1 MKVKICGITDIES
14 ALYAVQHGADALGFV
29 FAKSKRRITPAKA
42 REIIAQLPEHILKV
56 GVFVNETKEEI
67 EKIAAAARLTAIQ
80 LHGDEPPQFCQGFDL
95 PVIKALS
102 IGSQED
108 LKLID
113 QYDCDYLLLDSPV
126 GKYRGGNGVSFDWS
140 LLQEEKLQG
149 KRIILAGGL
158 TADNVSEAIA
168 IAKPHMVDVSSGV
181 ETDGRK
187 DLYKIRDFLVNVK
200 KCRSEGIVVIEGG
213 MEDLK

>member
-1 MKVKICGITDIES
+1 MKVKICGITDIKT
-14 ALYAVQHGADALGFV
+14 ALYAVHHGADALGFV

-42 REIIAQLPEHILKV
+42 REIIAKLPDHILLKV
-56 GVFVNETKEEI
+56 GVFVNETKENI
-67 EKIAAAARLTAIQ
+67 ESIAAEAGLTAIQ
-80 LHGDEPPQFCQGFDL
+80 LHGDEPPQFCRGFDL

-108 LKLID
+108 LRLID

-158 TADNVSEAIA
+158 TADNVSEAIM
-168 IAKPHMVDVSSGV
+168 IAKPYMVDVSSGV

-187 DLYKIRDFLVNVK
+187 DLHKIKTFIVNAKSVPGK
-200 KCRSEGIVVIEGG
+200 PCDHVSTVSK
-213 MEDLK
+213 